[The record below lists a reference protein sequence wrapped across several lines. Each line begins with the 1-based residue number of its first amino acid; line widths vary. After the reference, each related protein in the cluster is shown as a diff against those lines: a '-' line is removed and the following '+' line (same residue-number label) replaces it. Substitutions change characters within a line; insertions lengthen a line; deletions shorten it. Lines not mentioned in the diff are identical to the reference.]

1 MQTRLAWTF
10 MNVSES
16 HQSVTNNNQK
26 PMGTHVPNSFPA
38 FKMAAPEVDQSGKKK
53 KKKKK
58 KNSRSCQRVS
68 GALGQYF
75 PSVSTKMKK
84 A

>member
-26 PMGTHVPNSFPA
+26 PMGTHLPNSFPA

-58 KNSRSCQRVS
+58 KTAEAVRE
-68 GALGQYF
+68 F
-75 PSVSTKMKK
+75 SVL
-84 A
+84 